1 MARDWELI
9 DFCRFSNAER
19 LKKRR
24 KKIGKKFYRL
34 WTENDIRIS
43 QEEGAK
49 PEARDVANRSAAE

>member
-19 LKKRR
+19 KKKRR

-43 QEEGAK
+43 QEDDAK
-49 PEARDVANRSAAE
+49 PEAPEAETQLELK